1 MINLRGVL
9 NGTAISRIDHFYG
22 EMVRE
27 HHGMANIARMNI
39 TRRSCDRL
47 YDSTKSQICSRLPY
61 RNTVIIQQ
69 VIIIYYPTYFLG
81 LSPRPDVRTRT
92 QSSHLANFSTWLR

>member
-39 TRRSCDRL
+39 TRRSCGRL
-47 YDSTKSQICSRLPY
+47 YGSTISQMMLAGALPEY
-61 RNTVIIQQ
+61 DNNTASNHNIF
-69 VIIIYYPTYFLG
+69 Y
-81 LSPRPDVRTRT
+81 LSNYNRFV
-92 QSSHLANFSTWLR
+92 

>member
-9 NGTAISRIDHFYG
+9 NGTAINRNDHFYL

-39 TRRSCDRL
+39 TRRSCGRL
-47 YDSTKSQICSRLPY
+47 YGSTISQICWRVPYQYFESTTVSRSSL
-61 RNTVIIQQ
+61 
-69 VIIIYYPTYFLG
+69 
-81 LSPRPDVRTRT
+81 LSLTIT
-92 QSSHLANFSTWLR
+92 C